1 MNLEKLNYLPVDA
14 LRRKIAG
21 CRLTTSSFT
30 PDFSLDE
37 LLTEVAT
44 CRIIKENER
53 RQIYYLETPPNG
65 FFLKFSTLVRP
76 KDRWRHFLLPYRKW
90 SEWRNLHR
98 LLQAGIAAAKPVLR
112 GENKK
117 SRPKMFFIL
126 TERVKGL
133 PLNLHTAA
141 DTRRIGEYAAWLHS
155 RGVYHR
161 DLHPNNIIVTC
172 EGQNRLIDVQQVF
185 FLPWIPRLLRVH
197 HLGKIYVNLFP
208 RTDGARWAAE
218 FITGYNY
225 KSNQSVSLAELTK
238 AAARHQRKKFS
249 SRSKRCCR
257 NSTEFAVVK
266 KAGLKGYQRRSF
278 QWGLQDLRQ
287 ALEKGHALKG
297 SHVISYQ
304 GVCVKRHPRRRFH
317 KDRCLISWKMSRAL
331 QVRGI
336 SVPTSLGYFVVD
348 NISCF
353 LSELLVDRIH
363 LNTYLSSISEAQS
376 KRRALKKLAQW
387 LRKIHDTNIWQRDF
401 KSSNILCQHGDYF
414 MVDLD
419 GVRIRNLSEQ
429 NKIINL
435 AQLNASVSN
444 ALTVKD
450 RLRFYHYYSADH
462 PRTRQQRRAV
472 YRKVWDITRTKN
484 TSTFNLDIEKLWI
497 HYP

>member
-1 MNLEKLNYLPVDA
+1 MKLEKANCIPVDN
-14 LRRKIAG
+14 LRRKLAG
-21 CRLTTSSFT
+21 CRLTTSPLR
-30 PDFSLDE
+30 PDFHLE
-37 LLTEVAT
+37 GLFNQITT

-53 RQIYYLETPPNG
+53 RQVYYLETPQIG
-65 FFLKFSTLVRP
+65 YFLKFSTLVRP

-90 SEWRNLHR
+90 SEWNNLHR
-98 LLQAGIAAAKPVLR
+98 LLKAGIAAAKPVLR
-112 GENKK
+112 GENKE
-117 SRPKMFFIL
+117 SRPQMFFIM
-126 TERVKGL
+126 TERIKGL
-133 PLNLHTAA
+133 PLNLRTAA
-141 DTRRIGEYAAWLHS
+141 DTRKFGEYAAWLHS

-161 DLHPNNIIVTC
+161 DLHSNNIIVSSQ
-172 EGQNRLIDVQQVF
+172 GQNRLIDVQQVF
-185 FLPWIPRLLRVH
+185 FLPWIPRLLSVH
-197 HLGKIYVNLFP
+197 HLGKIYVNLCP
-208 RTDGARWAAE
+208 MTAGARWAVE
-218 FITGYNY
+218 IITGYNN
-225 KSNQSVSLAELTK
+225 KSNKYVSLTELMK

-287 ALEKGHALKG
+287 ALEKGYALKG

-304 GVCVKRHPRRRFH
+304 GVCIKRHPRRRFH

-331 QVRGI
+331 EVRGI
-336 SVPTSLGYFVVD
+336 SVPTSQGYFVVD

-353 LSELLVDRIH
+353 LTELLADRIH
-363 LNTYLSSISEAQS
+363 LNTYLSSLSEEQA

-387 LRKIHDTNIWQRDF
+387 LRKIHDTHVWQRDF

-429 NKIINL
+429 NKITNL

-444 ALTVKD
+444 ALTVRD

-462 PRTRQQRRAV
+462 PRTRQQRRVV
-472 YRKVWDITRTKN
+472 YKKVWDITKTKN